1 MDEMVVMESLD
12 LEDLQ
17 ARMVRWDHKVTWE
30 NRDLLDLAV
39 EESLMSGGPAQTQ
52 QN

>member
-1 MDEMVVMESLD
+1 MIVMESLD

-17 ARMVRWDHKVTWE
+17 AGMARWDHKVTWE
-30 NRDLLDLAV
+30 NGDLLNPAV
-39 EESLMSGGPAQTQ
+39 EESLTSGGPAQTQ